1 MFYNIEKGGF
11 IKSIGCGMNMQ
22 KGVLMKMDQKTII
35 VLAIIII
42 IIAAIV
48 LLVCNVIREKNMTD
62 YITLTPKEAKEMMD
76 LERGI
81 FILDV
86 RTKEE
91 YEIGH
96 IPDAILLPYDSLEKT
111 AEKNIPDKTSTVLV
125 YCRSG
130 KRSALAA
137 STLSSLGYTNV
148 YDFGGINEWDY
159 GIIVE

>member
-1 MFYNIEKGGF
+1 
-11 IKSIGCGMNMQ
+11 
-22 KGVLMKMDQKTII
+22 MKMDQKTIV
-35 VLAIIII
+35 VLAVVIM

-91 YEIGH
+91 YETGH
-96 IPDAILLPYDSLEKT
+96 IPGAILLPYDSLEKT
-111 AEKNIPDKTSTVLV
+111 AEKNIPDKTSTILV

-130 KRSALAA
+130 KRSSLAA
-137 STLSSLGYTNV
+137 STLSALGYTNI

-159 GIIVE
+159 GIVVE

>member
-1 MFYNIEKGGF
+1 
-11 IKSIGCGMNMQ
+11 
-22 KGVLMKMDQKTII
+22 MKMDQKTIV
-35 VLAIIII
+35 VLAVIII
-42 IIAAIV
+42 IIAAVV

-91 YEIGH
+91 YETGH
-96 IPDAILLPYDSLEKT
+96 IPNAILLPYDTLERT
-111 AEKNIPDKTSTVLV
+111 AIENIPDKTSTILL

-130 KRSALAA
+130 KRSAMAA
-137 STLSSLGYTNV
+137 STLSSMGYTNV
-148 YDFGGINEWDY
+148 YDFGGIIEWDY
-159 GIIVE
+159 GIVVE